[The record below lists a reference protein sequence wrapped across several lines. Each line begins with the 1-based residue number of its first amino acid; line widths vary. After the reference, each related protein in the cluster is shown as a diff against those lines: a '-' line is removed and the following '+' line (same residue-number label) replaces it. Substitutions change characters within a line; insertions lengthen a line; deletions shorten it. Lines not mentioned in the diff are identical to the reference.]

1 MLVPEL
7 LQENANSES
16 ILCELEQ
23 LIFHTD
29 LVAIQNKFKRLS
41 QPLMQNSGKISAGA
55 VSELIEASNL

>member
-16 ILCELEQ
+16 ILFELEQ
-23 LIFHTD
+23 LVFHTD

-41 QPLMQNSGKISAGA
+41 HAFNA
-55 VSELIEASNL
+55 ELWKNKRWSRK